1 MIGVIYARY
10 SSDSQREE
18 SIEGQL
24 RECYAFAEKQGI
36 SIFDTY
42 IDRALSA
49 KTDNRPAFQQMIK
62 DSEKQKFN
70 VVIVWKLDRFARN
83 RYDSATYKS
92 KLKKNAVKVI
102 SATETISQNAEGI
115 LLESM
120 LEGMAEYYSA
130 ELAEKVGRGMTENAL
145 KCKFNGGTVPIGYT
159 INKDQQFEVDPVK
172 APYVVEAFKA
182 YANGKTIKEI
192 RDMLN
197 AKGVT
202 TSLGSKISINIVTD
216 MLKNRRYI
224 GEYKFRDIIQKDGI
238 PRIVPQALFDKVQ
251 IEREKNKRATA
262 RHKAED
268 DYLLTTKLFCG
279 KCGAYMAGESGTGRN
294 GTVHRYYKCNT
305 AKYKHTCDKK
315 TVKKDWIEDIVIKY
329 TREMMM
335 SDNVLED
342 IAGIVFR
349 NFQKENPVI
358 QLLKQR
364 LSETETALN
373 NLLKAIEE
381 GIITSTTKQ
390 RMLELE
396 QTKDE
401 TNLKLIK
408 AEMKKPTITKEGL
421 ILWLKQIQAMNLET
435 KEHKQRLIDIF
446 VNAVYLY
453 DDKLVIAFNYKEATK
468 TVSLKEVN
476 GSIIECS
483 GAPTKQRPLVGAAV
497 LFCTGDRKARTG
509 GSISDTPRAQ
519 AHGEVGLVGGT
530 YAASEA
536 SRCPAICSE
545 AASHTATGTPAATKR
560 ERLSPLSF
568 IIFCAISRS
577 D

>member
-24 RECYAFAEKQGI
+24 RECYAFAEREGI

-49 KTDNRPAFQQMIK
+49 KTDNRPQFQKMIK
-62 DSEKQKFN
+62 DSSKQKSD

-83 RYDSATYKS
+83 RFDSAHYKNV
-92 KLKKNAVKVI
+92 LKKNKVRVI
-102 SATETISQNAEGI
+102 SATENISEGSEGI
-115 LLESM
+115 LLESV

-159 INKDQQFEVDPVK
+159 INKDQFFKVDPVK
-172 APYVVEAFKA
+172 APYVVQAFEA

-192 RDMLN
+192 VDILN
-197 AKGVT
+197 AKGLT
-202 TSLGSKISINIVTD
+202 TSLGSKITINIVTD

-224 GEYKFRDIIQKDGI
+224 GEYKFRDIVQRDGI

-279 KCGAYMAGESGTGRN
+279 KCGRYMTGESGTGRS
-294 GTVHRYYKCNT
+294 GAVHRYYKCNG

-315 TVKKDWIEDIVIKY
+315 TVKKDWIENIVIKY
-329 TREMMM
+329 THEMMM

-358 QLLKQR
+358 QLLKHR

-396 QTKDE
+396 QTRDE
-401 TNLKLIK
+401 INLKLIK
-408 AEMKKPTITKEGL
+408 EEMKKPTITKEGL
-421 ILWLKQIQAMNLET
+421 MLWLKQIQTMSLET
-435 KEHKQRLIDIF
+435 KEHKQRLIDCF

-453 DDKLVIAFNYKEATK
+453 DDKLVITFNYKEASK
-468 TVSLKEVN
+468 TVTLKEVN

-483 GAPTKQRPLVGAAV
+483 GAPEKPALKGWLFWCHRWDSKGRP
-497 LFCTGDRKARTG
+497 RR
-509 GSISDTPRAQ
+509 
-519 AHGEVGLVGGT
+519 
-530 YAASEA
+530 
-536 SRCPAICSE
+536 SRGKNMPVAC
-545 AASHTATGTPAATKR
+545 
-560 ERLSPLSF
+560 F
-568 IIFCAISRS
+568 
-577 D
+577 